1 MAAID
6 VGAAATD
13 RAAAFASGYTL
24 IGLDNPANETGTL
37 NSIEVWAAV
46 SMNGTNKVATFSR
59 DGAKFT
65 PRDVVTIGSIADG
78 SKQTFTE
85 DASSNPIALSVESGD
100 YLGIYFSSGNIER
113 DETGYSGLYYKQF
126 DQTAAGEQTYTLA
139 AGDAISLYATGETAS
154 ATSIK
159 TLFAGTPIADL
170 AKFNGTA
177 ISDYKKIN
185 GISNVD

>member
-1 MAAID
+1 MGAID

-13 RAAAFASGYTL
+13 RASGWNFGFTL
-24 IGLDNPANETGTL
+24 LSIDNPANDTGALSSVEIWCANALVNCKVGTAY
-37 NSIEVWAAV
+37 NDGGAGKYTFRDSQAIGAV
-46 SMNGTNKVATFSR
+46 TN
-59 DGAKFT
+59 
-65 PRDVVTIGSIADG
+65 G
-78 SKQTFTE
+78 SKQTFSGL
-85 DASSNPIALSVESGD
+85 DFDVETD
-100 YLGIYFSSGNIER
+100 DLLGVYFTGGQIDR
-113 DETGYSGLYYKQF
+113 DEFGYDGLYYLIGDQF
-126 DQTAAGEQTYTLA
+126 STSQASYSTAS
-139 AGDAISLYATGETAS
+139 GDAISLYATGTTAS